1 MYICTVKTDKALTR
15 FLGLNKKN
23 KKMNEKKILTIQD
36 ISCVGQCSLTVA
48 LPVISAMGIE
58 TAILPS
64 AILSTHTGGFTG
76 YTFHDLTED
85 LPAIKEHWKKENIKF
100 DAFYTGYVGSVK
112 QLEYISDIMDE
123 LRKPDSK
130 IIVDPV
136 MGDKGKLYPGF
147 EPSFAKEMAKLCKK
161 ADVIVPNLTEA
172 AFMLDE
178 EYIESG
184 HTKEYIERILKKLL
198 GLGCKNA
205 LLTGVSLEE
214 GKLGVAAIDGATGK
228 ISYYFRDLYPGM
240 FHGTGDVFASSFA
253 GAMILG
259 KTIEQAAKI
268 AVDFT
273 VNAIAKT
280 INDKNHWYGVKFE
293 LALPELIESI
303 R

>member
-1 MYICTVKTDKALTR
+1 
-15 FLGLNKKN
+15 
-23 KKMNEKKILTIQD
+23 MNEKKILTIQD

-178 EYIESG
+178 EYIETG

-214 GKLGVAAIDGATGK
+214 GKLGVATIDGATEK

>member
-1 MYICTVKTDKALTR
+1 
-15 FLGLNKKN
+15 
-23 KKMNEKKILTIQD
+23 MNEKKLLTIQD

-85 LPAIKEHWKKENIKF
+85 IPAIKEHWKKENIRF

-112 QLEYISDIMDE
+112 QLEYISDITDE
-123 LRKPDSK
+123 LRKPDSI

-184 HTKEYIERILKKLL
+184 HTKEYIERILKKLMA
-198 GLGCKNA
+198 LGCKNA
-205 LLTGVSLEE
+205 LLTGVNLEP
-214 GKLGVAAIDGATGK
+214 GKLGIAAYNGETNEIT
-228 ISYYFRDLYPGM
+228 YYFRDLINGM

-253 GAMILG
+253 GAMTLG
-259 KTIEQAAKI
+259 KSVDEAGKI

-273 VNAIAKT
+273 VDAIAKT
-280 INDKNHWYGVKFE
+280 IDDKSHWYGVKFE
-293 LALPELIESI
+293 LALPELIKSI

>member
-1 MYICTVKTDKALTR
+1 
-15 FLGLNKKN
+15 
-23 KKMNEKKILTIQD
+23 MNEKKILTIQD

-64 AILSTHTGGFTG
+64 AILSTHTGGFQG
-76 YTFHDLTED
+76 YTFRDLTD
-85 LPAIKEHWKKENIKF
+85 DIPAIKEHWKKENIKF

-112 QLEYISDIMDE
+112 QLEYIADIMDE
-123 LRKPDSK
+123 LRKPDS
-130 IIVDPV
+130 IIVIDPV

-147 EPSFAKEMAKLCKK
+147 EPSFAKEMAKMCKK

-178 EYIESG
+178 EYIETN

-198 GLGCKNA
+198 ALGCKNA
-205 LLTGVSLEE
+205 LLTGVSLEP
-214 GKLGVAAIDGATGK
+214 GKLGIASINGSTGK
-228 ISYYFRDLYPGM
+228 ISYYFRDLINGM

-259 KTIEQAAKI
+259 KTVEEAGKI

-273 VNAIAKT
+273 VDAIAKT
-280 INDKNHWYGVKFE
+280 INDKSHWYGVKFE
-293 LALPELIESI
+293 LALPGLIDSI

>member
-1 MYICTVKTDKALTR
+1 
-15 FLGLNKKN
+15 
-23 KKMNEKKILTIQD
+23 MNEKKILTIQD

-214 GKLGVAAIDGATGK
+214 GKLGVATIDGATGK
-228 ISYYFRDLYPGM
+228 VSYYFRDLYPGM

>member
-1 MYICTVKTDKALTR
+1 
-15 FLGLNKKN
+15 
-23 KKMNEKKILTIQD
+23 MNEKKLLTIQD

-85 LPAIKEHWKKENIKF
+85 IPAIKEHWKKENIRF

-123 LRKPDSK
+123 LRKPDSI

-184 HTKEYIERILKKLL
+184 HTKEYIERILKKLMA
-198 GLGCKNA
+198 LGCKNA
-205 LLTGVSLEE
+205 LLTGVNLEP
-214 GKLGVAAIDGATGK
+214 GKLGIAAYNGETNEIT
-228 ISYYFRDLYPGM
+228 YYFRDLINGM

-253 GAMILG
+253 GAMTLG
-259 KTIEQAAKI
+259 KSVDEAGKI

-273 VNAIAKT
+273 VDAISKT
-280 INDKNHWYGVKFE
+280 IDDKSHWYGVKFE
-293 LALPELIESI
+293 LALPELIKSI

>member
-1 MYICTVKTDKALTR
+1 
-15 FLGLNKKN
+15 
-23 KKMNEKKILTIQD
+23 MNEKKLLTIQD

-85 LPAIKEHWKKENIKF
+85 IPAIKEHWKKENIRF
-100 DAFYTGYVGSVK
+100 DAFYTGYVGSIK

-123 LRKPDSK
+123 LRKPDSI

-184 HTKEYIERILKKLL
+184 HTKEYIERILKKLMA
-198 GLGCKNA
+198 LGCKNA
-205 LLTGVSLEE
+205 LLTGVNLEP
-214 GKLGVAAIDGATGK
+214 GKLGIAAYNGETNEIT
-228 ISYYFRDLYPGM
+228 YYFRDLINGM

-253 GAMILG
+253 GAMTLG
-259 KTIEQAAKI
+259 KSVDEAGKI

-273 VNAIAKT
+273 VDAIAKT
-280 INDKNHWYGVKFE
+280 IDDKSHWYGVKFE
-293 LALPELIESI
+293 LALPELIKSI

>member
-1 MYICTVKTDKALTR
+1 
-15 FLGLNKKN
+15 
-23 KKMNEKKILTIQD
+23 
-36 ISCVGQCSLTVA
+36 
-48 LPVISAMGIE
+48 MGIE

-228 ISYYFRDLYPGM
+228 VSYYFRDLYPGM

>member
-1 MYICTVKTDKALTR
+1 
-15 FLGLNKKN
+15 
-23 KKMNEKKILTIQD
+23 MNEKKLLTIQD

-85 LPAIKEHWKKENIKF
+85 IPAIKEHWKKENIRF

-123 LRKPDSK
+123 LRKPDSI

-184 HTKEYIERILKKLL
+184 HTKEYIERILKKLMD
-198 GLGCKNA
+198 LGCKNA
-205 LLTGVSLEE
+205 LLTGVNLEP
-214 GKLGVAAIDGATGK
+214 GKLGIAAYNGETNEIT
-228 ISYYFRDLYPGM
+228 YYFRDLINGM

-253 GAMILG
+253 GAMTLG
-259 KTIEQAAKI
+259 KSVDEAGKI

-273 VNAIAKT
+273 VDAIQKT
-280 INDKNHWYGVKFE
+280 IDDKSHWYGVKFE
-293 LALPELIESI
+293 LALPELIKSI

>member
-1 MYICTVKTDKALTR
+1 
-15 FLGLNKKN
+15 
-23 KKMNEKKILTIQD
+23 MNEKKILTIQD

-178 EYIESG
+178 EYIETG

-214 GKLGVAAIDGATGK
+214 GKLGVATIDGATGK

>member
-1 MYICTVKTDKALTR
+1 
-15 FLGLNKKN
+15 
-23 KKMNEKKILTIQD
+23 MNEKKLLTIQD

-85 LPAIKEHWKKENIKF
+85 IPAIKEHWKKENIRF

-123 LRKPDSK
+123 LRKPDSI

-184 HTKEYIERILKKLL
+184 HTKEYIERILKKLMA
-198 GLGCKNA
+198 LGCKNA
-205 LLTGVSLEE
+205 LLTGVNLEP
-214 GKLGVAAIDGATGK
+214 GKLGIAAYNGETNQIT
-228 ISYYFRDLYPGM
+228 YYFRDLINGM

-253 GAMILG
+253 GAMTLG
-259 KTIEQAAKI
+259 KSVDEAGKI

-273 VNAIAKT
+273 VDAIAKT
-280 INDKNHWYGVKFE
+280 IDDKSHWYGVKFE
-293 LALPELIESI
+293 LALPELIKSI

>member
-1 MYICTVKTDKALTR
+1 
-15 FLGLNKKN
+15 
-23 KKMNEKKILTIQD
+23 MNEKKILTIQD

-178 EYIESG
+178 EYIETG

-214 GKLGVAAIDGATGK
+214 GKLGVAAIDGGTGK

>member
-1 MYICTVKTDKALTR
+1 
-15 FLGLNKKN
+15 
-23 KKMNEKKILTIQD
+23 MNEKKLLTIQD

-85 LPAIKEHWKKENIKF
+85 IPAIKEHWKKENIRF

-123 LRKPDSK
+123 LRKPDSI

-172 AFMLDE
+172 AFMLNE

-184 HTKEYIERILKKLL
+184 HTKEYIERILKKLMA
-198 GLGCKNA
+198 LGCKNA
-205 LLTGVSLEE
+205 LLTGVNLEP
-214 GKLGVAAIDGATGK
+214 GKLGIAAYNGETNEIT
-228 ISYYFRDLYPGM
+228 YYFRDLINGM

-253 GAMILG
+253 GAMTLG
-259 KTIEQAAKI
+259 KSVDEAGKI

-273 VNAIAKT
+273 VDAIAKT
-280 INDKNHWYGVKFE
+280 IDDKSHWYGVKFE
-293 LALPELIESI
+293 LALPELIKSI

>member
-1 MYICTVKTDKALTR
+1 
-15 FLGLNKKN
+15 
-23 KKMNEKKILTIQD
+23 MNEKKLLTIQD

-85 LPAIKEHWKKENIKF
+85 IPAIKEHWKKENIRF

-123 LRKPDSK
+123 LRKPDSI
-130 IIVDPV
+130 IIV
-136 MGDKGKLYPGF
+136 DKGKLYPGF
-147 EPSFAKEMAKLCKK
+147 ETSFAKEMAKLCKK

-184 HTKEYIERILKKLL
+184 HTKEYIERILKKLMA
-198 GLGCKNA
+198 LGCKNA
-205 LLTGVSLEE
+205 LLTGVNLEP
-214 GKLGVAAIDGATGK
+214 GKLGIAAYNGETNEIT
-228 ISYYFRDLYPGM
+228 YYFRDLINGM

-253 GAMILG
+253 GAMTLG
-259 KTIEQAAKI
+259 KSVDEAGKI

-273 VNAIAKT
+273 VDAIAKT
-280 INDKNHWYGVKFE
+280 IDDKSHWYGVKFE
-293 LALPELIESI
+293 LALPELIKSI

>member
-1 MYICTVKTDKALTR
+1 
-15 FLGLNKKN
+15 
-23 KKMNEKKILTIQD
+23 MNEKKILTIQD

-123 LRKPDSK
+123 LRNPDSK

-205 LLTGVSLEE
+205 LLTGVSLEK

-228 ISYYFRDLYPGM
+228 VSYYFRDLYPGM

-253 GAMILG
+253 GAMVLG

>member
-1 MYICTVKTDKALTR
+1 
-15 FLGLNKKN
+15 
-23 KKMNEKKILTIQD
+23 MNEKKLLTIQD

-85 LPAIKEHWKKENIKF
+85 IPAIKEHWKKENIRF

-123 LRKPDSK
+123 LRKPDSI

-178 EYIESG
+178 EYIEFG
-184 HTKEYIERILKKLL
+184 HTKEYIERILKKLMA
-198 GLGCKNA
+198 LGCKNA
-205 LLTGVSLEE
+205 LLTGVNLEP
-214 GKLGVAAIDGATGK
+214 GKLGIAAYNGETNEIT
-228 ISYYFRDLYPGM
+228 YYFRDLINGM

-253 GAMILG
+253 GAMTLG
-259 KTIEQAAKI
+259 KSVDEAGKI

-273 VNAIAKT
+273 VDAIAKT
-280 INDKNHWYGVKFE
+280 IDDKSHWYGVKFE
-293 LALPELIESI
+293 LALPELIKSI

>member
-1 MYICTVKTDKALTR
+1 MS
-15 FLGLNKKN
+15 
-23 KKMNEKKILTIQD
+23 EKKILTIQD

-64 AILSTHTGGFTG
+64 AILSTHTGGFKG

-85 LPAIKEHWKKENIKF
+85 IPAIKEHWKKENIKF
-100 DAFYTGYVGSVK
+100 DAIYTGYVGSVK
-112 QLEYISDIMDE
+112 QLQYISDIMDE
-123 LRKPDSK
+123 LSKPGS
-130 IIVDPV
+130 IIVVDPV

-147 EPSFAKEMAKLCKK
+147 EPSFAKEIAKMCGK
-161 ADVIVPNLTEA
+161 ADVIVPNFTEA

-178 EYIESG
+178 EYIETG

-198 GLGCKNA
+198 NLGCKNA
-205 LLTGVSLEE
+205 LLTGVTLEP
-214 GKLGVAAIDGATGK
+214 GKLGVAAINGETGK
-228 ISYYFRDLYPGM
+228 ITYYFRDLVDGM

-259 KTIEQAAKI
+259 KSIEQASKI

-273 VNAIAKT
+273 VDAIQKT
-280 INDKNHWYGVKFE
+280 IDDKSHWYGVKFE
-293 LALPELIESI
+293 LALPGLIQSI

>member
-1 MYICTVKTDKALTR
+1 
-15 FLGLNKKN
+15 
-23 KKMNEKKILTIQD
+23 MNEKKLLTIQD

-85 LPAIKEHWKKENIKF
+85 IPAIKEHWKKENIRF

-123 LRKPDSK
+123 LRKPDSI

-184 HTKEYIERILKKLL
+184 HTKEYIERILKKLMA
-198 GLGCKNA
+198 LGCKNA
-205 LLTGVSLEE
+205 LLTGVNLEPD
-214 GKLGVAAIDGATGK
+214 KLGIAAYNGETNEIT
-228 ISYYFRDLYPGM
+228 YYFRDLINGM

-253 GAMILG
+253 GAMTLG
-259 KTIEQAAKI
+259 KSVDEAGKI

-273 VNAIAKT
+273 VDAIAKT
-280 INDKNHWYGVKFE
+280 IDDKSHWYGVKFE
-293 LALPELIESI
+293 LALPELIKSI

>member
-1 MYICTVKTDKALTR
+1 M
-15 FLGLNKKN
+15 
-23 KKMNEKKILTIQD
+23 MNEKKILTIQD

-76 YTFHDLTED
+76 YTFHDLTD
-85 LPAIKEHWKKENIKF
+85 DIPAIKEHWKKENIRF

-112 QLEYISDIMDE
+112 QLEYISDTMDE
-123 LRKPDSK
+123 LKKPDS
-130 IIVDPV
+130 IIVIDPV

-147 EPSFAKEMAKLCKK
+147 EPSFAKEMAKMCKK

-178 EYIESG
+178 EYIEDN
-184 HTKEYIERILKKLL
+184 HTEEYIERILKKLL
-198 GLGCKNA
+198 ALGCKNA
-205 LLTGVSLEE
+205 LLTGVNLQP
-214 GKLGVAAIDGATGK
+214 GKLGIASINGATGK
-228 ISYYFRDLYPGM
+228 ISYYFRDLINGM

-253 GAMILG
+253 GAMVLG
-259 KTIEQAAKI
+259 KSVDEAGKI

-273 VNAIAKT
+273 VDAIQKT
-280 INDKNHWYGVKFE
+280 INDKSHWYGVKFE
-293 LALPELIESI
+293 LALPGLIDSI
-303 R
+303 RK

>member
-1 MYICTVKTDKALTR
+1 MGA
-15 FLGLNKKN
+15 
-23 KKMNEKKILTIQD
+23 KKILTIQD

-64 AILSTHTGGFTG
+64 AILSTHTGGFKG

-85 LPAIKEHWKKENIKF
+85 IPAIKEHWLKENIRF

-112 QLEYISDIMDE
+112 QLEYISQIIDE
-123 LRKPDSK
+123 LGNPGRL
-130 IIVDPV
+130 IVIDPV
-136 MGDKGKLYPGF
+136 MGDKGNLYPGF
-147 EPSFAKEMAKLCKK
+147 DTSFAKEMAKMCKK

-178 EYIESG
+178 EYIEEN
-184 HTKEYIERILKKLL
+184 HTEEYIERILKKLMA
-198 GLGCKNA
+198 LGCKNA
-205 LLTGVSLEE
+205 LLTGVNLVP
-214 GKLGVAAIDGATGK
+214 GKLGIATYNGTTNK
-228 ISYYFRDLYPGM
+228 ISYYFREQINGM

-259 KTIEQAAKI
+259 KSVEEAGKI

-273 VNAIAKT
+273 VNAIQKT
-280 INDKNHWYGVKFE
+280 IDDKSHWYGVKFE
-293 LALPELIESI
+293 LALPDLINSL
-303 R
+303 

>member
-1 MYICTVKTDKALTR
+1 
-15 FLGLNKKN
+15 
-23 KKMNEKKILTIQD
+23 MNEKKLLTIQD

-85 LPAIKEHWKKENIKF
+85 IPAIKEHWKKENIRF

-123 LRKPDSK
+123 LRKPDSI

-147 EPSFAKEMAKLCKK
+147 EPSFAKEMTKLCKK

-184 HTKEYIERILKKLL
+184 HTKEYIERILKKLMA
-198 GLGCKNA
+198 LGCKNA
-205 LLTGVSLEE
+205 LLTGVNLEP
-214 GKLGVAAIDGATGK
+214 GKLGIAAYNGETNEIT
-228 ISYYFRDLYPGM
+228 YYFRDLINGM

-253 GAMILG
+253 GAMTLG
-259 KTIEQAAKI
+259 KSVDEAGKI

-273 VNAIAKT
+273 VDAIAKT
-280 INDKNHWYGVKFE
+280 IDDKSHWYGVKFE
-293 LALPELIESI
+293 LALPELIKSI

>member
-1 MYICTVKTDKALTR
+1 
-15 FLGLNKKN
+15 
-23 KKMNEKKILTIQD
+23 MNEKKILTIQD

-76 YTFHDLTED
+76 YTFHDLTD
-85 LPAIKEHWKKENIKF
+85 DIPAIKEHWKKENIRF

-123 LRKPDSK
+123 LKKPDS
-130 IIVDPV
+130 IIVIDPV

-147 EPSFAKEMAKLCKK
+147 EPSFAKEMAKMCKK

-178 EYIESG
+178 EYIEDN
-184 HTKEYIERILKKLL
+184 HTEEYIERILKKLL
-198 GLGCKNA
+198 ALGCKNA
-205 LLTGVSLEE
+205 LLTGVNLQP
-214 GKLGVAAIDGATGK
+214 GKLGIASINGATGK
-228 ISYYFRDLYPGM
+228 ISYYFRDLINGM

-253 GAMILG
+253 GAMVLG
-259 KTIEQAAKI
+259 KSVDEAGQI

-273 VNAIAKT
+273 VDAIQKT
-280 INDKNHWYGVKFE
+280 INDKSHWYGVKFE
-293 LALPELIESI
+293 LALPGLIDSI
-303 R
+303 RK

>member
-1 MYICTVKTDKALTR
+1 
-15 FLGLNKKN
+15 
-23 KKMNEKKILTIQD
+23 MNEKKILTIQD

-76 YTFHDLTED
+76 YTFHDLTD
-85 LPAIKEHWKKENIKF
+85 DIPAIKEHWKKENIRF

-112 QLEYISDIMDE
+112 QLEYIADIMDE
-123 LRKPDSK
+123 LKKPDS
-130 IIVDPV
+130 IIVIDPV

-147 EPSFAKEMAKLCKK
+147 EPSFAKEMAKMCKK

-178 EYIESG
+178 EYIEDN
-184 HTKEYIERILKKLL
+184 HTEEYIERILKKLL
-198 GLGCKNA
+198 ALGCKNA
-205 LLTGVSLEE
+205 LLTGVNLQP
-214 GKLGVAAIDGATGK
+214 GKLGIASINGATGK
-228 ISYYFRDLYPGM
+228 IHYYFRDLINGL

-253 GAMILG
+253 GAMVLG
-259 KTIEQAAKI
+259 KSVEEAGKI

-273 VNAIAKT
+273 VDAIQKT
-280 INDKNHWYGVKFE
+280 IDDKSHWYGVKFE
-293 LALPELIESI
+293 LALPGLIESI
-303 R
+303 K

>member
-1 MYICTVKTDKALTR
+1 
-15 FLGLNKKN
+15 
-23 KKMNEKKILTIQD
+23 MNEKKLLTIQD

-85 LPAIKEHWKKENIKF
+85 IPAIKEHWKKENIRF

-123 LRKPDSK
+123 LRKPDSI

-184 HTKEYIERILKKLL
+184 HTKEYIERILKKLMA
-198 GLGCKNA
+198 LGCKNA
-205 LLTGVSLEE
+205 LLTGVNLEP
-214 GKLGVAAIDGATGK
+214 GKLGIAAYNGETNEIT
-228 ISYYFRDLYPGM
+228 YYFRDLINGM

-253 GAMILG
+253 GAMTLG
-259 KTIEQAAKI
+259 KSVDEAGKI

-273 VNAIAKT
+273 VDAIAKT
-280 INDKNHWYGVKFE
+280 IDDKSHWYGVKFE
-293 LALPELIESI
+293 LALPELIKSI

>member
-1 MYICTVKTDKALTR
+1 MGA
-15 FLGLNKKN
+15 
-23 KKMNEKKILTIQD
+23 KKILTIQD

-64 AILSTHTGGFTG
+64 AILSTHTGGFKG

-85 LPAIKEHWKKENIKF
+85 IPAIKEHWLKENIRF

-112 QLEYISDIMDE
+112 QLEYISQIIDE
-123 LRKPDSK
+123 LGNPGRL
-130 IIVDPV
+130 IVIDPV
-136 MGDKGKLYPGF
+136 MGDKGNLYPGF
-147 EPSFAKEMAKLCKK
+147 DTSFAKEMAKMCKK

-178 EYIESG
+178 EYIEEN
-184 HTKEYIERILKKLL
+184 HTEEYIERILKKLMA
-198 GLGCKNA
+198 LGCKNA
-205 LLTGVSLEE
+205 LLTGVNLVP
-214 GKLGVAAIDGATGK
+214 GKFGIATYNGTTNK
-228 ISYYFRDLYPGM
+228 ISYYFREQINGM

-259 KTIEQAAKI
+259 KSVEEAGKI

-273 VNAIAKT
+273 VNAIQKT
-280 INDKNHWYGVKFE
+280 IDDKSHWYGVKFE
-293 LALPELIESI
+293 LALPDLIKSL
-303 R
+303 